1 MTFTD
6 FRCKHCGDTRTLS
19 ISRVVNSSFIR
30 CDACFAI
37 NALQRGERLALV
49 NAASSEGPALR
60 KRLVSA

>member
-37 NALQRGERLALV
+37 NALQRLALV

>member
-6 FRCKHCGDTRTLS
+6 FRCKHCGDTRAVS
-19 ISRVVNSSFIR
+19 ITRVVESNFIR

-49 NAASSEGPALR
+49 NAASPDGPALR
-60 KRLVSA
+60 KRLISA